1 MRWSLSRYFLAVSS
15 ASTLVI
21 LLLAT
26 IKRPGDP
33 PPMEFKSFTPG
44 STKNP
49 RRSVAINS
57 VFPFSRKRPGKKAE
71 EGGRKGEKR
80 SNYFPLAYPPHR
92 RFIIY
97 LDKKFARGDSVRER
111 KKEKKKHRFRKI
123 RTRWR
128 TRKNEGTARSTGF
141 HLSVVFL
148 FSCSSFR
155 NTGRP
160 IFTFRLNFVFSKSKF
175 GASPGPR

>member
-1 MRWSLSRYFLAVSS
+1 MWNRILLVIRSEINIFSQFRSAFGASTFSLSVRWSLSRYFLAVSS

-57 VFPFSRKRPGKKAE
+57 VFPFSRKRPGKKAG

-97 LDKKFARGDSVRER
+97 LDKKFARGDSVRR
-111 KKEKKKHRFRKI
+111 PR
-123 RTRWR
+123 
-128 TRKNEGTARSTGF
+128 RS
-141 HLSVVFL
+141 SR
-148 FSCSSFR
+148 S
-155 NTGRP
+155 
-160 IFTFRLNFVFSKSKF
+160 
-175 GASPGPR
+175 